1 MCLTNNIFCIIP
13 LASPASPASYPS
25 GPYVHM
31 GEMLV
36 CWLCMVVIF
45 SQSYTTL
52 FGRCK
57 NKKHELLL
65 GSSIV
70 VIYGSVLAS
79 KLKSRPSKISEKSL
93 A

>member
-13 LASPASPASYPS
+13 L
-25 GPYVHM
+25 VHM

-70 VIYGSVLAS
+70 VIYGSHYTELVLAS
-79 KLKSRPSKISEKSL
+79 
-93 A
+93 